1 MEDLPLPIRKFL
13 QSPERDAVSLRLT
26 QKYGLHADDA
36 GTFERAYIYMLLG
49 VFTPDEFVQELRENG
64 LNENTIRGLATD
76 VNEQVFKKLRQEERK
91 EGPMPGAYHSTASV
105 PQVPPMQIGER
116 PAVPENLP
124 GQDELPQWAAPAP
137 KPEAIQYSAPPQPPA
152 PPVVFH
158 TPPQPIPPPPA
169 QQPAPQTPVQ
179 STPIYSNAPQ
189 LASAPTAGLPYA
201 RTMAGDMERAIR
213 GEKSPVAPVSPPRM
227 AGPVMQRTPMPVPE
241 SPANPPLAA
250 SMPHAPSPQPPHQA
264 EQHPPAPPIPAS
276 WQRPS
281 TAPVRR
287 MPINRLA
294 ASDTPITK
302 EYGNDPYREPVE

>member
-1 MEDLPLPIRKFL
+1 MNEDVDLSGLPLEEQVAFLMEDLPLPIRKFL

-26 QKYGLHADDA
+26 QKHGLHADDA
-36 GTFERAYIYMLLG
+36 GAFERAYIYMLLG
-49 VFTPDEFVQELRENG
+49 VFTPDEFVQELRESG
-64 LNENTIRGLATD
+64 LGEATIRELAAD
-76 VNEQVFKKLRQEERK
+76 VNEQVFKKLRQEERE
-91 EGPMPGAYHSTASV
+91 EGPVPAIYRSAPSA

-179 STPIYSNAPQ
+179 STPIYSSAPQ
-189 LASAPTAGLPYA
+189 QQSWAPAAGLPYA
-201 RTMAGDMERAIR
+201 RTMAGDMERAMR
-213 GEKSPVAPVSPPRM
+213 GEKSPVAP
-227 AGPVMQRTPMPVPE
+227 MP
-241 SPANPPLAA
+241 S
-250 SMPHAPSPQPPHQA
+250 APSSQPPHQV
-264 EQHPPAPPIPAS
+264 EQHPPASPIPAV

-281 TAPVRR
+281 TAPIHRT
-287 MPINRLA
+287 PINRLSSPDA
-294 ASDTPITK
+294 PITK

>member
-64 LNENTIRGLATD
+64 LEGNTIRGLADD
-76 VNEQVFKKLRQEERK
+76 VNEQVFKKLRQEERE
-91 EGPMPGAYHSTASV
+91 EGPVPVTYRSAAPV

-137 KPEAIQYSAPPQPPA
+137 KPDAVQRSAPPQPSSPS
-152 PPVVFH
+152 VVSH
-158 TPPQPIPPPPA
+158 TQPQPISPPPA
-169 QQPAPQTPVQ
+169 QQLAPQIPVQ
-179 STPIYSNAPQ
+179 SAPIYSNAPQ
-189 LASAPTAGLPYA
+189 QASAPAAGLPYA
-201 RTMAGDMERAIR
+201 RTMARDMEFAAR
-213 GEKSPVAPVSPPRM
+213 GEKSPVAPMPRPPSS
-227 AGPVMQRTPMPVPE
+227 Q
-241 SPANPPLAA
+241 L
-250 SMPHAPSPQPPHQA
+250 PHQV
-264 EQHPPAPPIPAS
+264 EQHPPASSIQVA

-281 TAPVRR
+281 TAPVHRT
-287 MPINRLA
+287 PINRLTSPDA
-294 ASDTPITK
+294 PITK